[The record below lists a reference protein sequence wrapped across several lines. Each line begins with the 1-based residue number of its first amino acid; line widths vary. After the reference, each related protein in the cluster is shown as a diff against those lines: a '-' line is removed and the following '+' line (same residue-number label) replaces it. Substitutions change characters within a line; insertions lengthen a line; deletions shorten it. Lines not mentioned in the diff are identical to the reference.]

1 MAGCLAEMK
10 GYLNSLFKMNEK
22 GILSS
27 VSIIS
32 GTWSSLDATLMCD
45 TLKMFTYLQRFRNIL
60 FFSLSRDKDRD
71 YRSGLSAAKWRGSVG
86 KFYCY
91 SLKSVTSNH
100 FFFFLN
106 GTEYGEGARA
116 LF

>member
-1 MAGCLAEMK
+1 
-10 GYLNSLFKMNEK
+10 
-22 GILSS
+22 
-27 VSIIS
+27 
-32 GTWSSLDATLMCD
+32 MCD

-91 SLKSVTSNH
+91 SLKSVTSNP
-100 FFFFLN
+100 FFFFKMVQNTGKEQEPYFDPSVLL
-106 GTEYGEGARA
+106 GFFFGFFFSLA
-116 LF
+116 